1 MPSKLGIH
9 TIAPAAT
16 IPTLRE
22 MAAEGIH
29 MATVKAVDS
38 IDVLRDVKAIDPQV
52 VTFGRYTRGRN
63 GENVEAPRLEGDLR
77 AVARHVMDA
86 LLPRW
91 EMHRAYVDY
100 WEIVNEIDPSG
111 ADGHRRLAE
120 LMIHCMEIAEA
131 KGYHVGLFSYSLGVP
146 EYEEFAA
153 LVETG
158 VFQKAKAGGHVFALH
173 EYAWPMDK
181 WYGEPLP
188 GQRAYPDRGPL
199 ACRYRWW
206 YEDFLIPRGEVVP
219 LYITETNLDT
229 DIRPIPTEEWMRQM
243 AWYDA
248 ELRKDPYV
256 LGAHI
261 FTLGDVSGRW
271 AGFDYT
277 RMLPALKAHIAAL
290 QSVEDPHWEPKEEKP
305 SPQVEKKPPHLILL
319 PPGSEQA
326 WVETVADYAARI
338 HAAIAWDLAW
348 VQKLEAGERA
358 LVINPQA
365 WSAEARQALEGCKAT
380 VERVEVS
387 DTAQLKAALPRA
399 KSSPGGQGAAAHGF
413 QMR

>member
-9 TIAPAAT
+9 AIAPAAT
-16 IPTLRE
+16 IPTLRDL
-22 MAAEGIH
+22 AEQGLR

-38 IDVLRDVKAIDPQV
+38 IDMLREAKAIDPQI

-63 GENVEAPRLEGDLR
+63 GENVETPRLEGDLR
-77 AVARHVMDA
+77 ATARWLMDA

-91 EMHRAYVDY
+91 EQHRAYVDY
-100 WEIVNEIDPSG
+100 WEIVNEVDPPG
-111 ADGHRRLAE
+111 AEGHRRLAE

-131 KGYHVGLFSYSLGVP
+131 EGYHVGLFSYSLGVP

-188 GQRAYPDRGPL
+188 GQPAYPDRGPL

-229 DIRPIPTEEWMRQM
+229 DIRPIPTETWMQQM

-261 FTLGDVSGRW
+261 FTLGDVSGQW
-271 AGFDYT
+271 AGFDFT

-290 QSVEDPHWEPKEEKP
+290 ADVADPTWEEETARP
-305 SPQVEKKPPHLILL
+305 RPPRLILL
-319 PPGSEQA
+319 PPGSPQS
-326 WVETVADYAARI
+326 WVRTAADYAARVR
-338 HAAIAWDLAW
+338 A
-348 VQKLEAGERA
+348 A
-358 LVINPQA
+358 LVWDAAWLARLLPQEEALVVNPKS
-365 WSAEARQALEGCKAT
+365 WPEAELRKATGKVAT
-380 VERVEVS
+380 VEVKS
-387 DTAQLKAALPRA
+387 AAELRASLPKGT
-399 KSSPGGQGAAAHGF
+399 KSGTPGGNAPRRTI